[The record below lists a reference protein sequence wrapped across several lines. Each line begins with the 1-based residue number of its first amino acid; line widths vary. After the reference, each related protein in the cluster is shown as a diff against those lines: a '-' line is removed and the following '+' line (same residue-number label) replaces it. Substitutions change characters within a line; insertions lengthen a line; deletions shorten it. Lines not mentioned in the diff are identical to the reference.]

1 MAKNPSAYSHTA
13 RWIAQLSG
21 RPITFLLA
29 VGIIVVWLVLGPLFG
44 FSDTWQLA
52 INTGTT
58 IVTFL
63 MVFLIQ
69 NTQNRDTTAMQ
80 LKLDELIRATEGAH
94 LSLLDLEELEE
105 HELAAFVREYEHL
118 AALGRAQLK
127 KGKSDTGTPD
137 VLSRTAPPETSL
149 SPQPKAS
156 AKGRTALRARS

>member
-1 MAKNPSAYSHTA
+1 MNDQTSVYTRAA

-21 RPITFLLA
+21 RPVTFLLA
-29 VGIIVVWLVLGPLFG
+29 VGSIILWLVTGPLFG
-44 FSDTWQLA
+44 FSDTWQLV

-105 HELAAFVREYEHL
+105 RELAAFVAQYEAL
-118 AALGRAQLK
+118 AARGRAQLD
-127 KGKSDTGTPD
+127 KGKSDTGTPE
-137 VLSRTAPPETSL
+137 VVTRTAPPEKSL
-149 SPQPKAS
+149 
-156 AKGRTALRARS
+156 

>member
-1 MAKNPSAYSHTA
+1 MAEKSSVYTRTA
-13 RWIAQLSG
+13 RWIAHLSG

-29 VGIIVVWLVLGPLFG
+29 VATIVVWVISGPFFG
-44 FSDTWQLA
+44 YSDTWQLV

-80 LKLDELIRATEGAH
+80 LKLDELIRATKGAH

-105 HELAAFVREYEHL
+105 RELAAFVKQYEEL
-118 AALGRAQLK
+118 AAMGRAQLD
-127 KGKSDTGTPD
+127 KGRPDTGTPE
-137 VLSRTAPPETSL
+137 VVSRTAPPEKSL
-149 SPQPKAS
+149 SPRSKAA
-156 AKGRTALRARS
+156 AKDRTDPRAGK